1 MAIYS
6 VYLYLAASEGGADVF
21 KVSYFKGNIICLPVI
36 THIKSKQPHDCINI
50 SYNNEFVTS

>member
-21 KVSYFKGNIICLPVI
+21 KVSYFKGNIICLHSDH
-36 THIKSKQPHDCINI
+36 TYKIKTTTIVSIL
-50 SYNNEFVTS
+50 VTIMNL